1 VPGFRP
7 AEIKPNEPD
16 LGNASAREPAMTKLR
31 SFAFSLVLLLL
42 PALPAAA
49 DTARLPVLVPITGFL
64 ALEGTSQRNGAL
76 LALKHA
82 DATLKAEVIDTGVT
96 PEGALTAFERA
107 LRHGKT
113 PAIVAPM
120 LGTQMLALLPLA
132 ERESIPLVTVSGT
145 AKITELDNKWVFRF
159 FPGDDVVKLA
169 QARYTIE
176 KLGKRKPALLYQTT
190 AYGQSGRQHLAEQFA
205 RLGAPLVY
213 EEGLAPTVKD
223 LLPALVK
230 AQAAGADVLIL
241 HLHAPSTALAIAQAR
256 AQGMTLPIVAG
267 SAMHQPAAAELLS
280 PRDLAGVCAET
291 AASPVSG
298 GSSAME
304 KFTADYRKE
313 FSSEPDAFAVAQY
326 DGTMMIL
333 AALKSGAK
341 DAAQVRD
348 YLASQPHQ
356 GLAMRYRSDGKGNMA
371 HDALIVCFDGRTRV
385 PAIVERYAG
394 TQ

>member
-1 VPGFRP
+1 
-7 AEIKPNEPD
+7 
-16 LGNASAREPAMTKLR
+16 MTRIR
-31 SFAFSLVLLLL
+31 SLFVYIAISLLL
-42 PALPAAA
+42 PLAAGA
-49 DTARLPVLVPITGFL
+49 SEQRLPVLVPITGFL

-82 DATLKAEVIDTGVT
+82 DAAVKAEVIDTGAT
-96 PEGALTAFERA
+96 PEGAVTAFERA
-107 LRHGKT
+107 TSGNK
-113 PAIVAPM
+113 PVAVVAPI

-132 ERESIPLVTVSGT
+132 EREKLALVTISGT

-169 QARYTIE
+169 QARYTVE
-176 KLGKRKPALLYQTT
+176 KLRKRKPALLYQTT

-223 LLPALVK
+223 VLPALVK

-241 HLHAPSTALAIAQAR
+241 HLHAPSTALAISQAR
-256 AQGMTLPIVAG
+256 AQGIALPIVAG
-267 SAMHQPAAAELLS
+267 SAMHQPATAELIA

-298 GSSAME
+298 GSETMA
-304 KFTADYRKE
+304 KFAADYRRE
-313 FSSEPDAFAVAQY
+313 FRSEPDAFAVAQY
-326 DGTMMIL
+326 DGTMMVL
-333 AALKSGAK
+333 AALQAGAREP
-341 DAAQVRD
+341 AQLRD
-348 YLASQPHQ
+348 YLASKPHQ

-371 HDALIVCFDGRTRV
+371 HDALIVCFDGKSRV

-394 TQ
+394 TP

>member
-1 VPGFRP
+1 MTRLRP
-7 AEIKPNEPD
+7 
-16 LGNASAREPAMTKLR
+16 
-31 SFAFSLVLLLL
+31 FSILLAICFLL
-42 PALPAAA
+42 PLPAAA
-49 DTARLPVLVPITGFL
+49 DTSRLPVLVPITGFL

-76 LALKHA
+76 LALHHA
-82 DATLKAEVIDTGVT
+82 NAGVSAEVIDTGAT
-96 PEGALTAFERA
+96 PEGAVTAFERA
-107 LRHGKT
+107 LRGSKP

-132 ERESIPLVTVSGT
+132 ERENTVLVTVSGT

-159 FPGDDVVKLA
+159 FPGDEVVKLA
-169 QARYTIE
+169 QARYTVE
-176 KLGKRKPALLYQTT
+176 KLGKRKPALLFQTT

-223 LLPALVK
+223 VLPALVK

-241 HLHAPSTALAIAQAR
+241 HLHAPTTALAISQAR
-256 AQGMTLPIVAG
+256 AQGVTLPIVAG
-267 SAMHQPAAAELLS
+267 SAMHQPATAELLS

-291 AASPVSG
+291 AASPSSG
-298 GSSAME
+298 GSAEMA

-313 FSSEPDAFAVAQY
+313 FGSEPDAFAVAQY
-326 DGTMMIL
+326 DGTMMLL
-333 AALKSGAK
+333 AGLKAGAK
-341 DAAQVRD
+341 DAAQLRNH
-348 YLASQPHQ
+348 LASQPHQ

-371 HDALIVCFDGRTRV
+371 HDAVIVCFDGKSRV

>member
-1 VPGFRP
+1 
-7 AEIKPNEPD
+7 
-16 LGNASAREPAMTKLR
+16 MTRFR
-31 SFAFSLVLLLL
+31 SFSVSFTILFVLSLL

-49 DTARLPVLVPITGFL
+49 DTSRLPVLVPITGFL

-82 DATLKAEVIDTGVT
+82 EAGVKPEVVDTGVT
-96 PEGALTAFERA
+96 PEGAVTAFERA
-107 LRHGKT
+107 LRGGKT
-113 PAIVAPM
+113 PAVVAPM

-132 ERESIPLVTVSGT
+132 EREQVPLVTVSGT
-145 AKITELDNKWVFRF
+145 AKITELDNKWVYRF

-169 QARYTIE
+169 QARYTVE

-190 AYGQSGRQHLAEQFA
+190 AYGQSGRQHLAEQFG

-256 AQGMTLPIVAG
+256 AQGIALPIVAG
-267 SAMHQPAAAELLS
+267 SAMHQPATAELLS
-280 PRDLAGVCAET
+280 PRDLKDVCAET
-291 AASPVSG
+291 AASPISG
-298 GSSAME
+298 GSAAME
-304 KFTADYRKE
+304 KFTQDYRRE
-313 FSSEPDAFAVAQY
+313 FNGEPDAFAVAQY
-326 DGTMMIL
+326 DGTMMVL
-333 AALKSGAK
+333 AALRSGASDPGK
-341 DAAQVRD
+341 VRD
-348 YLASQPHQ
+348 YLASQPHD
-356 GLAMRYRSDGKGNMA
+356 GLAMRYRSDGRGNMA
-371 HDALIVCFDGRTRV
+371 HDAVIVCFDGSSRV

-394 TQ
+394 TP

>member
-1 VPGFRP
+1 LRP

-16 LGNASAREPAMTKLR
+16 LGNASAREPAMTRLR
-31 SFAFSLVLLLL
+31 PLSILLCLSILL
-42 PALPAAA
+42 PLPTLAE
-49 DTARLPVLVPITGFL
+49 TRLPVLVPVTGFL

-82 DATLKAEVIDTGVT
+82 NAEIKPDVIDTGAT
-96 PEGALTAFERA
+96 PEGAVTAFERA
-107 LRHGKT
+107 MSGSRP
-113 PAIVAPM
+113 PAVIAPI

-132 ERESIPLVTVSGT
+132 EREKVSLVTISGT
-145 AKITELDNKWVFRF
+145 AKITELESKWIFRF
-159 FPGDDVVKLA
+159 FPGDEVVKLA
-169 QARYTIE
+169 QARYTVE

-190 AYGQSGRQHLAEQFA
+190 AYGQSGRQHLADQFA

-223 LLPALVK
+223 VLPALIK

-241 HLHAPSTALAIAQAR
+241 HLHAPSTALAISQAR
-256 AQGMTLPIVAG
+256 AQGVMLPIVAG
-267 SAMHQPAAAELLS
+267 SAMHQPATAELLS

-291 AASPVSG
+291 AASPISG
-298 GSSAME
+298 GNPEMA
-304 KFTADYRKE
+304 KFTQDYRKE
-313 FSSEPDAFAVAQY
+313 FGGEPDAFAAAQY
-326 DGTMMIL
+326 DGTMML
-333 AALKSGAK
+333 MAGMRAGAK
-341 DAAQVRD
+341 DAAQLRD
-348 YLASQPHQ
+348 YLASTPHQ

-371 HDALIVCFDGRTRV
+371 HDAIIVCFDGKSRV